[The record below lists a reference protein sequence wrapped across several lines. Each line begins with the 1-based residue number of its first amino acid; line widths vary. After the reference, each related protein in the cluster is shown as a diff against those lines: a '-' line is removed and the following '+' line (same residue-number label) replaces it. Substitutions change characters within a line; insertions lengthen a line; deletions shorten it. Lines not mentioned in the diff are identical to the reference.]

1 MAGLSVLLETTHKS
15 HPGKP
20 PAQIISKA
28 TLVIRGA
35 KPKQVSPAAATS
47 FLQRCFLCHRELAE
61 GMDIYMYRG
70 DRAFCSEE
78 CRCRQIFMDED
89 AGSSNCCAN
98 GAAAGAAAR
107 GSRRVGSRFAY

>member
-1 MAGLSVLLETTHKS
+1 M
-15 HPGKP
+15 
-20 PAQIISKA
+20 
-28 TLVIRGA
+28 
-35 KPKQVSPAAATS
+35 
-47 FLQRCFLCHRELAE
+47 C
-61 GMDIYMYRG
+61 RG

-107 GSRRVGSRFAY
+107 GSRRVAGGSRFAY